1 MNGVVV
7 VDKPRGPTSHDVVAA
22 ARRALREKS
31 IGHAGTLDPLA
42 TGVLVLACGKATRL
56 VRFLSAADKEY
67 EATLRFGVTTD
78 TYDSS
83 GQTVAESSARPAR
96 EAVAAALASL
106 MGVRLQTPPAY
117 SAKKI
122 DGHRAYDL
130 ARQSRPVEVSPARV
144 TLLASEIL
152 AWSGDEAVIRLTCS
166 AGFYVRTLVH
176 EIGQLVGTGACLSA
190 LRRTRSGTF
199 TLASAV
205 GMEALMTGGAQEIPM
220 SELLT
225 ELSAV
230 LVDAD
235 GVTRVLHGRDL
246 SRQQYRPAP
255 PGPPPA
261 ADGTPSAG
269 AGEWTRVLGPT
280 GDLLALASPGQVP
293 GVLHPAVVLI

>member
-78 TYDSS
+78 TYDSA

-106 MGVRLQTPPAY
+106 MGARLQIPPAY

-122 DGHRAYDL
+122 DGRRAYDL

-166 AGFYVRTLVH
+166 AGFYVRTLTH

-205 GMEALMTGGAQEIPM
+205 GMEALMTGRAQSIPM

-255 PGPPPA
+255 PGLTPP
-261 ADGTPSAG
+261 AG

-280 GDLLALASPGQVP
+280 GDLLAVASPGQGP

>member
-42 TGVLVLACGKATRL
+42 TGVLALACGKATRL
-56 VRFLSAADKEY
+56 VRFLSAADKAY
-67 EATLRFGVTTD
+67 EATVRFGVATD

-83 GQTVAESSARPAR
+83 GQTVAETAARPTR

-106 MGVRLQTPPAY
+106 MGERPQMPPAY

-130 ARQSRPVEVSPARV
+130 ARQARPVEVSPARV
-144 TLLASEIL
+144 TLAESEIVD
-152 AWSGDEAVIRLTCS
+152 WSGDEAVIRLTCS
-166 AGFYVRTLVH
+166 AGFYVRTLAH

-190 LRRTRSGTF
+190 LRRTRSGSF
-199 TLASAV
+199 TLAAAV
-205 GMEALMTGGAQEIPM
+205 GMEALMTGGATPIPM
-220 SELLT
+220 SALLP

-230 LVDAD
+230 SVDAD

-246 SRQQYRPAP
+246 SRQQYRPAGAEGAP
-255 PGPPPA
+255 LLP
-261 ADGTPSAG
+261 AG
-269 AGEWTRVLGPT
+269 AWTRVLGPT
-280 GDLLALASPGQVP
+280 GDLVAVASPGPAP
-293 GVLHPAVVLI
+293 GVLHPSVVLI

>member
-31 IGHAGTLDPLA
+31 IGHAGTLDPQA
-42 TGVLVLACGKATRL
+42 TGVLALACGKATRL
-56 VRFLSAADKEY
+56 VRFLSAADKDY

-83 GQTVAESSARPAR
+83 GQTVAESAARPTR

-106 MGVRLQTPPAY
+106 MGTRLQTPPAY

-130 ARQSRPVEVSPARV
+130 ARQARPVKVSPARV
-144 TLLASEIL
+144 TLLASEML
-152 AWSGDEAVIRLTCS
+152 AWTGDEAVIRLTCS
-166 AGFYVRTLVH
+166 AGFYVRTLAH

-199 TLASAV
+199 TLDSAV
-205 GMEALMTGGAQEIPM
+205 GMEALMTGRALPIPL
-220 SELLT
+220 SELLP

-230 LVDAD
+230 LVDTD
-235 GVTRVLHGRDL
+235 GATRVLHGRDL
-246 SRQQYRPAP
+246 SREHYRPAP
-255 PGPPPA
+255 AGGP
-261 ADGTPSAG
+261 PSAG
-269 AGEWTRVLGPT
+269 TGEWTRVLGPT

>member
-7 VDKPRGPTSHDVVAA
+7 VDKPPGPTSHDIVAA

-42 TGVLVLACGKATRL
+42 TGVLALACGKATRL
-56 VRFLSAADKEY
+56 VRFFSAADKAY

-83 GQTVAESSARPAR
+83 GQTVAETAARPTR

-106 MGVRLQTPPAY
+106 TGERLQTPPAY

-130 ARQSRPVEVSPARV
+130 ARQARPVEVSPVRV
-144 TLLASEIL
+144 TLVESELL
-152 AWSGDEAVIRLTCS
+152 AWSDDEAVIRLTCS
-166 AGFYVRTLVH
+166 AGFYVRTLAH

-190 LRRTRSGTF
+190 LRRTRSGSF

-205 GMEALMTGGAQEIPM
+205 GMDALMSGGATPIPM
-220 SELLT
+220 SELLP

-230 LVDAD
+230 SVDAD

-246 SRQQYRPAP
+246 SRQQYHPAP
-255 PGPPPA
+255 AGGPLQA
-261 ADGTPSAG
+261 AG
-269 AGEWTRVLGPT
+269 AWTRVLGPT
-280 GDLLALASPGQVP
+280 GDLVAVASPGPAP
-293 GVLHPAVVLI
+293 GVLHPSVVLI

>member
-31 IGHAGTLDPLA
+31 IGHAGTLDPQA
-42 TGVLVLACGKATRL
+42 TGVLALACGKATRL
-56 VRFLSAADKEY
+56 VRFLTAADKEY
-67 EATLRFGVTTD
+67 EATLRFGVATD

-83 GQTVAESSARPAR
+83 GQVVAETESRPTR

-106 MGVRLQTPPAY
+106 MGERLQTPPAY

-130 ARQSRPVEVSPARV
+130 ARQARPVDVAPARV
-144 TLLASEIL
+144 TLIESDVLDWTA
-152 AWSGDEAVIRLTCS
+152 DEALIRLTCS
-166 AGFYVRTLVH
+166 AGFYVRTLAH

-199 TLASAV
+199 TLAAAT
-205 GMEALMTGGAQEIPM
+205 GMEALMTGRAAVIPM
-220 SELLT
+220 SELLP

-230 LVDAD
+230 RVDAD

-246 SRQQYRPAP
+246 SRQQYHPARVVGAP
-255 PGPPPA
+255 PADA
-261 ADGTPSAG
+261 AR
-269 AGEWTRVLGPT
+269 WTRVLGPT
-280 GDLLALASPGQVP
+280 GDLVAVASPGDSP

>member
-7 VDKPRGPTSHDVVAA
+7 VDKPPGPTSHDIVAA

-42 TGVLVLACGKATRL
+42 TGVLALACGKATRL
-56 VRFLSAADKEY
+56 VRFFSAADKAY

-83 GQTVAESSARPAR
+83 GQTIAETAARPTR

-106 MGVRLQTPPAY
+106 TGERLQTPPAY

-130 ARQSRPVEVSPARV
+130 ARQARPVEVSPVRV
-144 TLLASEIL
+144 TLVESELL
-152 AWSGDEAVIRLTCS
+152 AWSGNEAVIRLTCS
-166 AGFYVRTLVH
+166 AGFYVRTLAH
-176 EIGQLVGTGACLSA
+176 EIGELVGTGACLSA
-190 LRRTRSGTF
+190 LRRTRSGSF

-205 GMEALMTGGAQEIPM
+205 GMDALMSGGATPIPM
-220 SELLT
+220 SELLP

-230 LVDAD
+230 SVDAD

-246 SRQQYRPAP
+246 SRQQYHPA
-255 PGPPPA
+255 
-261 ADGTPSAG
+261 SAG
-269 AGEWTRVLGPT
+269 GPLQAAGAWTRVLGPT
-280 GDLLALASPGQVP
+280 GDLVAVASPGPAP
-293 GVLHPAVVLI
+293 GVLHPSVVLI